1 MSCRASRL
9 AAGWGCHDAGAARRR
24 VDSRHRGVR
33 RPCGVR
39 GGRGR
44 RIWRSRSPGLRDR
57 GACRQGRRAVQRAR
71 RRGGCAGRVLRG
83 RRVRSELRKPP
94 ERRARPRD
102 QPHAM
107 GKPTLSPG
115 PSARPAAPRPGG
127 RRRRPSGSARP
138 LHAPS
143 ATRARRLAR
152 EAPALRGRGRRR
164 RLAGRRA
171 RAAGELPPGAHLRR
185 DGLPRVRRGWTP
197 RGAAGALAHSRG
209 GDRVRS
215 RWVPLLR
222 EHPRLCRRSAVCG
235 GRPSAPAGHPPGGER
250 HPGVRPGGG
259 KRGRFRG
266 AARVPLRDR
275 SEPTLHRRDGAGRAG
290 VRDLAVRRACAGLP
304 PGAAGVRPRGRP
316 ASRAGGDRQGDRVRA
331 TYQRAGRH
339 AVLALGPGRAGYLA
353 AGDSLRAARAD
364 LHDLRA
370 RTGRRGLRRRPRTP
384 RGSAVSRRRAPRGA
398 ERMTDRTVA
407 NATCLGCGCT
417 CDDIT
422 VVVKQ
427 DHIAEARNACALG
440 AALGEIRQRADL
452 VVFWAVDPSGRYP
465 RYGSRYAVE
474 PRGVAAPQGRQSRA
488 LVAVDVGEN
497 LGPADANGRVAIAP
511 GDEVDGLEI
520 MRATVQG
527 RAVGEDARFRPA
539 VELARRMTG
548 ARYVVIVADGEPG
561 LTLVDPARA
570 EALVTLAQA
579 LNGPTRCALS
589 TLRGGGN
596 RSGADAV
603 LTWQTGFPFAV
614 DFARGYPSYQ
624 PQAGA
629 ATLLGGGDVDAALV
643 VGTPATLPVSVATGL
658 VRVRSV
664 VIGPRASAATFQP
677 AVTIDTGLA
686 GVHEGGTAFRMDDVP
701 LPLRPA
707 LEAPHGALVTVR
719 ALRERLR
726 T

>member
-1 MSCRASRL
+1 
-9 AAGWGCHDAGAARRR
+9 
-24 VDSRHRGVR
+24 
-33 RPCGVR
+33 
-39 GGRGR
+39 
-44 RIWRSRSPGLRDR
+44 
-57 GACRQGRRAVQRAR
+57 
-71 RRGGCAGRVLRG
+71 
-83 RRVRSELRKPP
+83 
-94 ERRARPRD
+94 
-102 QPHAM
+102 
-107 GKPTLSPG
+107 
-115 PSARPAAPRPGG
+115 
-127 RRRRPSGSARP
+127 
-138 LHAPS
+138 
-143 ATRARRLAR
+143 
-152 EAPALRGRGRRR
+152 
-164 RLAGRRA
+164 
-171 RAAGELPPGAHLRR
+171 
-185 DGLPRVRRGWTP
+185 
-197 RGAAGALAHSRG
+197 
-209 GDRVRS
+209 
-215 RWVPLLR
+215 
-222 EHPRLCRRSAVCG
+222 
-235 GRPSAPAGHPPGGER
+235 
-250 HPGVRPGGG
+250 
-259 KRGRFRG
+259 
-266 AARVPLRDR
+266 
-275 SEPTLHRRDGAGRAG
+275 
-290 VRDLAVRRACAGLP
+290 
-304 PGAAGVRPRGRP
+304 
-316 ASRAGGDRQGDRVRA
+316 
-331 TYQRAGRH
+331 
-339 AVLALGPGRAGYLA
+339 
-353 AGDSLRAARAD
+353 
-364 LHDLRA
+364 
-370 RTGRRGLRRRPRTP
+370 
-384 RGSAVSRRRAPRGA
+384 
-398 ERMTDRTVA
+398 MTDRTVA

-440 AALGEIRQRADL
+440 AAWFGDGSAPAETRVNGRAASLEQALTEAARILKGARHALVYLAGDIASETQREAVAIADRLHAAIDSLAATAAPAVLAAQRRGRAGATLGEIRQRADL

-474 PRGVAAPQGRQSRA
+474 PRGVAAPQGRQSRT

-561 LTLVDPARA
+561 LTPVDPARA

-658 VRVRSV
+658 ARVRSV
-664 VIGPRASAATFQP
+664 VIGARASAATFQP